1 MLFTVLISNQ
11 EMKSNNNQ
19 QDSKNNSRIHSLEVL
34 VLIIIKEEHQVVLN
48 HRTIQITLKQ
58 CIIQINLNLAI
69 IYLQQAKIMYL
80 EHKITSM
87 LSNNSNKHH
96 LLISKDKCSYHQS
109 HSKNSLIRVH
119 SLMLEVSKYLAKKAA
134 N

>member
-48 HRTIQITLKQ
+48 LKTFQIMLKQCTIQINHNQ
-58 CIIQINLNLAI
+58 VI
-69 IYLQQAKIMYL
+69 IYLQLAKITYL

-109 HSKNSLIRVH
+109 HSKNSLILVH
-119 SLMLEVSKYLAKKAA
+119 SLMLEVSKYLAQKAA